1 MYKTNKLISNGIVT
15 TKLLLIFSFSP
26 SVFYHK
32 YLIVMKECKLP
43 EVTALFMTVVK
54 KCDIL
59 KVRAI
64 KNKGINSQAD
74 GTHSPTSLLYLEIL
88 PREFPVYL
96 VVLLWLFR
104 LHFLRLRN
112 LVCGSRCPNIFVLTV
127 LSASTPI

>member
-15 TKLLLIFSFSP
+15 TTLLLIFSFSP

-74 GTHSPTSLLYLEIL
+74 GTHAPLLCYIWKYCHENSPSISLYCFGYFGYTFSDYEIL
-88 PREFPVYL
+88 SAVRVAQI
-96 VVLLWLFR
+96 
-104 LHFLRLRN
+104 FLY
-112 LVCGSRCPNIFVLTV
+112 
-127 LSASTPI
+127 